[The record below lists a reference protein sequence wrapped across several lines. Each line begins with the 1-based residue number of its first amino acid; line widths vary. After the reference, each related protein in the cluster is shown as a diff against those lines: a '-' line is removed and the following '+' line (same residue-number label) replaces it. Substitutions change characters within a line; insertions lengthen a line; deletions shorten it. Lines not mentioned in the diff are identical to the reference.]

1 MSNFPAQKIDR
12 RVSRTRRKLQQ
23 ALLALI
29 LENGY
34 DSVTVEEIASRADV
48 GRTTFYLHY
57 RDKEDLLLQTVSDVV
72 DDLVDQLAHYPVDDL
87 KHRSDAEL
95 GELLVPV
102 ISLAFQHVAKN
113 ADLYRV
119 LLRGEGTYD
128 ALQRLRRN
136 LSDAI
141 ESLIHHFTAR
151 ENLVLDPQVPL
162 EVFLNS
168 LAGAWIGLLAWWLE
182 EDMPY
187 TSDQMA
193 VMYQRMFMRG
203 TRQVLGLLG
212 QSTGDTIPHNIS
224 HDVSHDPEN

>member
-1 MSNFPAQKIDR
+1 MSSLPTQRIDR

-23 ALLALI
+23 ALFTLI
-29 LENGY
+29 LEKGY
-34 DSVTVEEIASRADV
+34 DSVTVEEITSRGDV

-72 DDLVDQLAHYPVDDL
+72 DDLVDQLARYPIEDL

-128 ALQRLRRN
+128 ALQRLRRS

-141 ESLIHHFTAR
+141 ESLIVHFTAR
-151 ENLVLDPQVPL
+151 ENLVLNPQVPL

-182 EDMPY
+182 ENMPY
-187 TSDQMA
+187 TTDQMA
-193 VMYQRMFMRG
+193 IMFQRMFMRS
-203 TRQVLGLLG
+203 TRQVLGLHG
-212 QSTGDTIPHNIS
+212 QTSTDTTPY
-224 HDVSHDPEN
+224 DPAT